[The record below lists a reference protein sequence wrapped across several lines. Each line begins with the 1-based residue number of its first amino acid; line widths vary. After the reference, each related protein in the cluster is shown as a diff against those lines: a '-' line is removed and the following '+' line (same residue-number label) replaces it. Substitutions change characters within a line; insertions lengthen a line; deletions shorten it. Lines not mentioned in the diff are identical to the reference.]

1 MAPDVDAGRSK
12 ERLGLGDRQTH
23 HAGVTALQRGNEYT
37 ADTLDTVRARFVTGF
52 SGGPVGFGFWRF
64 YGPESY
70 PRSTDHDLN
79 GFVYQGYARKHFV
92 RTA

>member
-37 ADTLDTVRARFVTGF
+37 ADTLDTVRARFVQ
-52 SGGPVGFGFWRF
+52 W
-64 YGPESY
+64 
-70 PRSTDHDLN
+70 
-79 GFVYQGYARKHFV
+79 
-92 RTA
+92 